1 MKNITLTFQD
11 NSTEVVRV
19 PNVYSMLMVKR
30 QYVGSWRAEYGIV
43 TKARITK

>member
-11 NSTEVVRV
+11 NSTEVIRV
-19 PNVYSMLMVKR
+19 PKVYSMLMVKR
-30 QYVGSWRAEYGIV
+30 QYVGSSRQEGIV

>member
-19 PNVYSMLMVKR
+19 PKVYSMLMVKN
-30 QYVGSWRAEYGIV
+30 QYVGSWRSEYGIV
-43 TKARITK
+43 IKARITK